1 MCGFFGTF
9 SQEGQIN
16 DGLKNLVSLAHRG
29 PDSHKKFSDKFF
41 YGEFFRLNIIGD
53 KVADQPMVSYDK
65 NFVML
70 LNGEI
75 YNYIELAKEFNISS
89 KNGDSR
95 VALELIAKKGVDI
108 VKKFNGMFSI
118 VIYNNKGRKLYLIR
132 DRLGTKPL
140 YYTKKNNFFYFASE
154 IKALP
159 ITKNIHT
166 NTVKNYLNL
175 GKYPVLGTFFKNIYN
190 VPPSSIIKIEK
201 NSFKKFKY
209 FDIKNEVLKNQKE
222 GFSQEKFEYLL
233 RNAILIRQR
242 SDKKINFHLSGGIDS
257 TALLIYTK
265 DNWSSKYDLNSSS
278 YSYFGY
284 KDDEYKFISKIS
296 KKLKVSNKKISL
308 FPKEVPD
315 LAEKLQYFQDEPFG
329 GLASIAEFKL
339 NLEERKNGEIVS
351 FEGMGGD
358 EALGGYNSH
367 SLLALNQ
374 MIKSYKSNENIN
386 KLSSYLEINS
396 STDRILKTK
405 KLLKSGFYASTDL
418 SEYRNSKRFKDTNLK
433 KIDWF
438 KKIMFFDIINS
449 KIPRTLRFRDRISS
463 ACSRE
468 LRFPF
473 LDHDFL
479 TYSLSAPIE
488 FKYNHGLPKYPLRKI
503 VKKYFK
509 EDFKFNKRSISS
521 PQTNWIQGS
530 LKDWA
535 IDNLN
540 SLETKFMI
548 EKKYINLAK
557 KMVSSKIDN
566 SFFVWQL
573 INLNLFFENTKI
585 QNSQLNDKR

>member
-1 MCGFFGTF
+1 MCGFFGSF
-9 SQEGQIN
+9 SIEGQTN
-16 DGLKNLVSLAHRG
+16 NSLKNLVSLTHRG
-29 PDSHKKFSDKFF
+29 PDSHKKFSDDYF

-53 KVADQPMVSYDK
+53 KAADQPMISYDK

-70 LNGEI
+70 FNGEI
-75 YNYIELAKEFNISS
+75 YNYIELAKEFNVSS

-95 VALELIAKKGVDI
+95 VALELIAKKGINI

-118 VIYNNKGRKLYLIR
+118 VIYRIKRKKLYLIR

-159 ITKNIHT
+159 ITKTFQT
-166 NTVKNYLNL
+166 NAIKDYLDL
-175 GKYPVLGTFFKNIYN
+175 GKYPVFGTFFKNIHN
-190 VPPSSIIKIEK
+190 VPPTSINKIEK
-201 NSFKKFKY
+201 NSLKKFKY
-209 FDIKNEVLKNQKE
+209 FDIKNEVSKNQKE
-222 GFSQEKFEYLL
+222 GFSQEKFEDLL

-265 DNWSSKYDLNSSS
+265 DNWSSKYDLSSSS

-284 KDDEYKFISKIS
+284 KEDEYKFISRIS
-296 KKLKVSNKKISL
+296 KKLKISNKKISL

-367 SLLALNQ
+367 SLLALNE
-374 MIKSYKSNENIN
+374 MIKSYKSDEIIN
-386 KLSSYLEINS
+386 KLSSYLGINS
-396 STDRILKTK
+396 SSDRIDKTK
-405 KLLKSGFYASTDL
+405 KLIKSGFYASTDL
-418 SEYRNSKRFKDTNLK
+418 SEFRNSKKFKNISIK

-438 KKIMFFDIINS
+438 KKIMFFDLINS

-473 LDHDFL
+473 LDHNFL
-479 TYSLSAPIE
+479 TYSLSAPLE
-488 FKYNHGLPKYPLRKI
+488 FKYNNGLPKYPLRKI

-521 PQTNWIQGS
+521 PQTN
-530 LKDWA
+530 
-535 IDNLN
+535 
-540 SLETKFMI
+540 
-548 EKKYINLAK
+548 
-557 KMVSSKIDN
+557 
-566 SFFVWQL
+566 
-573 INLNLFFENTKI
+573 
-585 QNSQLNDKR
+585 